1 MNTSQVNASQVNTSQ
16 MNPSQVGP
24 QTTTPQSRLHDL
36 IALAS
41 EPSSAKRRELLRG
54 VTDLFFQGEGHNGV
68 EMALFDDVMSQLAGD
83 MEEAVKAEL
92 AQRLGEAPAPPRG
105 LSRALASDSIIVAE
119 PILRGSRALT
129 DEDLLHLARTQ
140 GQDHLRAIS
149 QRASVSSAVSDTIV
163 ARGDDATLGV
173 LLRNEGAVLSR
184 AAHETVVDRAAA
196 NPALHEAVIDRHSL
210 PVDLLNE
217 MYFVVEARLRD
228 RIMEKNAG
236 LDPATLEAALAAG
249 RKRMAVEDGA
259 LPRDHAAAETEF
271 LALDAKG
278 QISPQLLA
286 NMLRHKKT
294 TLFLVALASMADVDF
309 HTARK
314 ILERREMDALAVICR
329 AADFDRSLFL
339 TFALLILEPSDE
351 VMLKAKAYGELYAA
365 LPRESALRTI
375 RFWRLRRTT
384 GDVAAA

>member
-1 MNTSQVNASQVNTSQ
+1 M
-16 MNPSQVGP
+16 
-24 QTTTPQSRLHDL
+24 QSTRLHDL
-36 IALAS
+36 IALAN

-54 VTDLFFQGEGHNGV
+54 VTDMFFQGEGHNAV
-68 EMALFDDVMSQLAGD
+68 EMGLFDDVMSQLAGE
-83 MEEAVKAEL
+83 MEEAVKVEL
-92 AQRLGEAPAPPRG
+92 AERLGETPTPPRG
-105 LSRALASDSIIVAE
+105 LSRTLASDSITVAA
-119 PILRGSRALT
+119 PILRNSSALT
-129 DEDLLHLARTQ
+129 DEDLLHVARTQ

-149 QRASVSSAVSDTIV
+149 QRTSVSSAVSDAIV
-163 ARGDDATLGV
+163 ARGDDDTLGV

-184 AAHETVVDRAAA
+184 QAHETVVDRAAA
-196 NPALHEAVIDRHSL
+196 NPSLHEAVIDRNSL

-217 MYFVVEARLRD
+217 MYFMVEARLRD

-236 LDPATLEAALAAG
+236 VDPATLEAALAAG
-249 RKRMAVEDGA
+249 RKRVAAQDGA
-259 LPRDHAAAETEF
+259 LPPDFAEAEKEF
-271 LALDAKG
+271 RALRAKA

-286 NMLRHKKT
+286 NMLRNKKT
-294 TLFLVALASMADVDF
+294 TLFLVALSDLAEVDF

-314 ILERREMDALAVICR
+314 ILERREMDALAVICK

>member
-1 MNTSQVNASQVNTSQ
+1 ME
-16 MNPSQVGP
+16 
-24 QTTTPQSRLHDL
+24 SRLHDL
-36 IALAS
+36 IALAN

-54 VTDLFFQGEGHNGV
+54 VTDMFFEGEGHGAV
-68 EMALFDDVMSQLAGD
+68 EMGLFDDVMSQLAGE
-83 MEEAVKAEL
+83 MEEAVKVEL
-92 AQRLGEAPAPPRG
+92 AERLGEAPAPPRG
-105 LSRALASDSIIVAE
+105 LTRTLASDSIAVAE
-119 PILRGSRALT
+119 PILRSSALT
-129 DEDLLHLARTQ
+129 DEDLLHVARTQ

-149 QRASVSSAVSDTIV
+149 QRASVSSAVSDAIV
-163 ARGDDATLGV
+163 QRGDDDTLGV

-196 NPALHEAVIDRHSL
+196 NPALHEAVIDRNSL

-217 MYFVVEARLRD
+217 MYFMVEAKLRD

-236 LDPATLEAALAAG
+236 MDPAMLEAALTAG
-249 RKRMAVEDGA
+249 RKRVAMEDGA
-259 LPRDHAAAETEF
+259 LPADHAEAEKEF
-271 LALDAKG
+271 RTLRAKAK
-278 QISPQLLA
+278 ISPQLLA
-286 NMLRHKKT
+286 NMLRAKKT
-294 TLFLVALASMADVDF
+294 TLFLVALADLADVDF

-314 ILERREMDALAVICR
+314 IVERREMDALSVICK

-339 TFALLILEPSDE
+339 TFALLILDASDD
-351 VMLKAKAYGELYAA
+351 VMLRAKAYGELYAA

>member
-1 MNTSQVNASQVNTSQ
+1 VSDA
-16 MNPSQVGP
+16 
-24 QTTTPQSRLHDL
+24 SRLHDL
-36 IALAS
+36 IALAN

-54 VTDLFFQGEGHNGV
+54 VTDMFFTGDGHNSI
-68 EMALFDDVMSQLAGD
+68 EMGLFDDVLSQLAGE

-92 AQRLGEAPAPPRG
+92 AERLGEAPTPPRG
-105 LSRALASDSIIVAE
+105 LSRTLALDSINVAA
-119 PILRGSRALT
+119 PILRNSAALT
-129 DEDLLHLARTQ
+129 DDDLLHVARTQ

-149 QRASVSSAVSDTIV
+149 QRPSVSSAVSDAIV
-163 ARGDDATLGV
+163 ARGDDDTLGV
-173 LLRNEGAVLSR
+173 LLRNDGAVLSR

-196 NPALHEAVIDRHSL
+196 NPALHEAVIDRASL

-228 RIMEKNAG
+228 RIMEKNADV
-236 LDPATLEAALAAG
+236 DPAMLEAALAAG
-249 RKRMAVEDGA
+249 RKRVAAEDGA
-259 LPRDHAAAETEF
+259 LPPDHAAAELEF
-271 LALDAKG
+271 RALRAKAP
-278 QISPQLLA
+278 ISPQMLA
-286 NMLRHKKT
+286 NMLRGNKT
-294 TLFLVALASMADVDF
+294 TLFLVALADMADVDF

-314 ILERREMDALAVICR
+314 ILERREMDALAVICK

-339 TFALLILEPSDE
+339 TFALLILESSDE

>member
-1 MNTSQVNASQVNTSQ
+1 ME
-16 MNPSQVGP
+16 
-24 QTTTPQSRLHDL
+24 SRLHDL
-36 IALAS
+36 IALAN

-54 VTDLFFQGEGHNGV
+54 VTDMFFEGDGHNTV
-68 EMALFDDVMSQLAGD
+68 EMGLFDDVMSQLAGE
-83 MEEAVKAEL
+83 MEEAVKVEL

-105 LSRALASDSIIVAE
+105 LTRTLASDSIAVAE
-119 PILRGSRALT
+119 PILRSSALT
-129 DEDLLHLARTQ
+129 DEDLLHVARTQ

-149 QRASVSSAVSDTIV
+149 QRASVSSAVSDAIV
-163 ARGDDATLGV
+163 ARGDDDTLGV

-184 AAHETVVDRAAA
+184 EAHETVVDRAAA

-217 MYFVVEARLRD
+217 MYFMVEAKLRD

-236 LDPATLEAALAAG
+236 MDPAMLEAALAAG
-249 RKRMAVEDGA
+249 RKRVAIEDGA
-259 LPRDHAAAETEF
+259 LPPDHAEAEKEF
-271 LALDAKG
+271 RTLRAKAK
-278 QISPQLLA
+278 ISPQLLA
-286 NMLRHKKT
+286 NILRAKKT
-294 TLFLVALASMADVDF
+294 TLFLVALADLADVDF

-314 ILERREMDALAVICR
+314 ILERREMDALSVICK

-351 VMLKAKAYGELYAA
+351 VMLRARAYGELYAA

>member
-1 MNTSQVNASQVNTSQ
+1 MQS
-16 MNPSQVGP
+16 
-24 QTTTPQSRLHDL
+24 SRLHDL
-36 IALAS
+36 ISLAN

-54 VTDLFFQGEGHNGV
+54 VTDMFFEGEGHNAV
-68 EMALFDDVMSQLAGD
+68 EMNLFDEVMSQLAGE
-83 MEEAVKAEL
+83 MEEAVKVEL
-92 AQRLGEAPAPPRG
+92 AQRLGDAPAPAPRG
-105 LSRALASDSIIVAE
+105 LTRTLASDTIAVAA
-119 PILRGSRALT
+119 PILRNSAALT
-129 DEDLLHLARTQ
+129 DEDLLHVARTQ

-149 QRASVSSAVSDTIV
+149 QRTSVSSAVSDAIV
-163 ARGDDATLGV
+163 ARGDDDTLGV

-184 AAHETVVDRAAA
+184 EAHETVVDRAAA
-196 NPALHEAVIDRHSL
+196 NPSLHEAVIDRNSL

-217 MYFVVEARLRD
+217 MYFMVEARLRD

-236 LDPATLEAALAAG
+236 VDPAMLDAALAAG
-249 RKRMAVEDGA
+249 RKRVAVEDGA
-259 LPRDHAAAETEF
+259 LPADFTEAEKEF
-271 LALDAKG
+271 RTLRAKA

-286 NMLRHKKT
+286 NMLRAKKT
-294 TLFLVALASMADVDF
+294 TLFLVALADMADVDF

-314 ILERREMDALAVICR
+314 ILERREMDALSVICK

-339 TFALLILEPSDE
+339 TFALLILEPTDD
-351 VMLKAKAYGELYAA
+351 VMLKAKSYGELYAA

>member
-1 MNTSQVNASQVNTSQ
+1 ME
-16 MNPSQVGP
+16 
-24 QTTTPQSRLHDL
+24 SRLHDL
-36 IALAS
+36 IALAN

-54 VTDLFFQGEGHNGV
+54 VTDMFFEGEGHGTV
-68 EMALFDDVMSQLAGD
+68 EMGLFDDVMSQLAGE
-83 MEEAVKAEL
+83 MEEAVKVEL

-105 LSRALASDSIIVAE
+105 LSRALASDSIAVAE
-119 PILRGSRALT
+119 PILRSSSALT
-129 DEDLLHLARTQ
+129 DDDLLHVARTQ

-149 QRASVSSAVSDTIV
+149 QRASVSSIVSDAIV
-163 ARGDDATLGV
+163 QRGDDDTLGV

-184 AAHETVVDRAAA
+184 EAHETVVDRAAA

-217 MYFVVEARLRD
+217 MYFMVEAKLRD
-228 RIMEKNAG
+228 RIMAKNAG
-236 LDPATLEAALAAG
+236 MDPAMLEAALAAG
-249 RKRMAVEDGA
+249 RKRVAMEDGA
-259 LPRDHAAAETEF
+259 LPADHAAAEKEF
-271 LALDAKG
+271 RALRAKA
-278 QISPQLLA
+278 QISPQVLA
-286 NMLRHKKT
+286 NMLRGKKT
-294 TLFLVALASMADVDF
+294 TLFLVALADLADVDF

-314 ILERREMDALAVICR
+314 ILERREMDALSVICK

-339 TFALLILEPSDE
+339 TFALLILDASDD
-351 VMLKAKAYGELYAA
+351 VMLRARAYGELYAA

>member
-1 MNTSQVNASQVNTSQ
+1 M
-16 MNPSQVGP
+16 
-24 QTTTPQSRLHDL
+24 TTPPDAIPSRLHDL
-36 IALAS
+36 IALAN
-41 EPSSAKRRELLRG
+41 EPSSIKRRELLRG
-54 VTDLFFQGEGHNGV
+54 VTDLFFQGDNHNPV

-92 AQRLGEAPAPPRG
+92 SQRLSEAPAAPRG
-105 LSRALASDSIIVAE
+105 LSRALASDSIAVAE
-119 PILRGSRALT
+119 PILRGSHTLT
-129 DEDLLHLARTQ
+129 DDDLLHVARTQ

-149 QRASVSSAVSDTIV
+149 QRTSVSSVVSDVIV
-163 ARGDDATLGV
+163 ERGDDHTLGV

-217 MYFVVEARLRD
+217 MYFMVEARLRD

-236 LDPATLEAALAAG
+236 MDPAVLEAALSAG
-249 RKRMAVEDGA
+249 RKRVAAQDGA
-259 LPRDHAAAETEF
+259 LPPDFADAEKEF
-271 LALDAKG
+271 RALRAKA

-286 NMLRHKKT
+286 SMLRGKKT
-294 TLFLVALASMADVDF
+294 TLFLVALSDLADVDF

-314 ILERREMDALAVICR
+314 ILERREMDALAVICK

-339 TFALLILEPSDE
+339 TFALLILDPSDE
-351 VMLKAKAYGELYAA
+351 VMVKAKAYGELYAA
-365 LPRESALRTI
+365 LPRDAALRTI
-375 RFWRLRRTT
+375 RFWRLRRNT